1 MGWQDGYVSEFL
13 LWAGRMQ
20 GVTNVTPKSNIESK
34 TITYKSEVGSQTHPP
49 TNRDGTRE
57 NAGRESADYCQPVIA
72 LGEKEILA
80 AALSSEN
87 IGLCFL

>member
-1 MGWQDGYVSEFL
+1 
-13 LWAGRMQ
+13 MQ
-20 GVTNVTPKSNIESK
+20 GVTNVTPESK
-34 TITYKSEVGSQTHPP
+34 VIEIITKTPKILENRHPQGG
-49 TNRDGTRE
+49 GTKE
-57 NAGRESADYCQPVIA
+57 NAGRKSADYCQPVIA